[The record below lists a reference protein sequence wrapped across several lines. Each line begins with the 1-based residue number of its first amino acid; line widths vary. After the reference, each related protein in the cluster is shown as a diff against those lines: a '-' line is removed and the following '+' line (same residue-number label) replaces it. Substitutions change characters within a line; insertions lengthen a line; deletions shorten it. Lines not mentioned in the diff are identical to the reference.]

1 MADNRQLPMVQ
12 MGARRFG
19 CTCAQLSGK
28 PNPFGFRSPSSL
40 SDHNHHALSFGE
52 TANTGCFKN
61 RDVDEYVFTSSVS
74 SDETVTPLCIKRLH
88 LAEFLDGRRFPL
100 PVPSGGRNGSSP
112 VNIQHIYN
120 QWPSVSSDDTDLE
133 SRAWLHSLDP
143 GPDQHVPMKEGITR
157 PIRQFNK
164 SKPSLRVEP
173 FDDGIDWFILIWFPL
188 IIRIF

>member
-40 SDHNHHALSFGE
+40 SDHNHYALSFGE

-74 SDETVTPLCIKRLH
+74 SDETATPLCIKRLH
-88 LAEFLDGRRFPL
+88 LPSSLTDG
-100 PVPSGGRNGSSP
+100 
-112 VNIQHIYN
+112 
-120 QWPSVSSDDTDLE
+120 
-133 SRAWLHSLDP
+133 SLDFP
-143 GPDQHVPMKEGITR
+143 FRCDRAVGTAVLLSISNTSITNGP
-157 PIRQFNK
+157 
-164 SKPSLRVEP
+164 L
-173 FDDGIDWFILIWFPL
+173 
-188 IIRIF
+188 